1 MPEIGNHT
9 PSIKVDSAAEST
21 PITISANVSI
31 PLSSTDGEVGLF
43 TSDLVSPTIA
53 ASLPETYTIRS
64 LRKSDYARGFLAVL
78 RVLTTVGDI
87 TEEQWNERYDWMNT
101 QGKGGYYLLCVLDG
115 ERVVGTGAL
124 IVERKL
130 CDLLPFTHCPLATVY

>member
-1 MPEIGNHT
+1 MSQIGDYT

-21 PITISANVSI
+21 PITNSVNASI
-31 PLSSTDGEVGLF
+31 PPSSADGEVGLF
-43 TSDLVSPTIA
+43 TSDLVSPTVA

-64 LRKSDYARGFLAVL
+64 LRKSDYAKGFLDVL

-87 TEEQWNERYDWMNT
+87 AEEQWNERYDWMNT
-101 QGKGGYYLLCVLDG
+101 QGKGSYYVLCVLDG

-130 CDLLPFTHCPLATVY
+130 YDVLPFTHCPLATVY